1 MTDEQKALKKMA
13 HDFVEKEIR
22 PNISQWDENRIGPDL
37 EMQHKMAKLGL
48 LGINLPEEYGGQGL
62 TYFETVLVMEEFAR
76 VSTAWTM
83 PILEANLGPIVA
95 VDMYGTEKQKKKY
108 FPPTCSGDATWAIGM
123 TEPEAGS
130 ALTDLKTK
138 AVPDG
143 DYYIVNGQKRFC
155 TGAGHSDFFMVYV
168 RFGDVKGVQGI
179 GALIIEKGTPGF
191 TFGEPE
197 HFMGLNGYPS
207 GDLILEDVRVPK
219 ENLVV
224 KAGEFKKLMTAFDV
238 ERLGNTTMALGI
250 AQGALE
256 EAIKYSKERKAWGKE
271 ICEFQ
276 AIQLMLADMS
286 LKTEASRLLLYR
298 AATEASIGSPSMFLS
313 SLCKCFA
320 NEICKEVAD
329 LALQIFGGYG
339 YSKEY
344 PIERLLRDSRGWQV
358 AGGTLQMQKI
368 NIASALV
375 GRRFDQRK

>member
-1 MTDEQKALKKMA
+1 
-13 HDFVEKEIR
+13 
-22 PNISQWDENRIGPDL
+22 
-37 EMQHKMAKLGL
+37 
-48 LGINLPEEYGGQGL
+48 
-62 TYFETVLVMEEFAR
+62 
-76 VSTAWTM
+76 
-83 PILEANLGPIVA
+83 
-95 VDMYGTEKQKKKY
+95 
-108 FPPTCSGDATWAIGM
+108 
-123 TEPEAGS
+123 
-130 ALTDLKTK
+130 
-138 AVPDG
+138 
-143 DYYIVNGQKRFC
+143 
-155 TGAGHSDFFMVYV
+155 
-168 RFGDVKGVQGI
+168 
-179 GALIIEKGTPGF
+179 
-191 TFGEPE
+191 
-197 HFMGLNGYPS
+197 
-207 GDLILEDVRVPK
+207 
-219 ENLVV
+219 
-224 KAGEFKKLMTAFDV
+224 
-238 ERLGNTTMALGI
+238 MALGI